1 MVYTTALFRLLAAV
15 VVLTLVDG
23 SCPDYWTS
31 YAASCY
37 TLIKNP
43 STWAGADDICK
54 DFDAFLVEVDTNAEN
69 EFLISFLKNKKLSTR
84 AVWLG
89 GNDLLSESHW
99 MWSHSQEP
107 VIFTDWAPT
116 QPDNVANTENCL
128 ELAIESRFGFKWND
142 NVCSARQY
150 FICEQPDSSNAIIG

>member
-1 MVYTTALFRLLAAV
+1 MVYKPVILR
-15 VVLTLVDG
+15 VLTAVIGLIIVNG

-31 YAASCY
+31 YGSSCY

-54 DFDAFLVEVDTNAEN
+54 DFDAFLVEVDTKEEN
-69 EFLISFLKNKKLSTR
+69 EFLKSYLKNKSLTVR

-89 GNDLLSESHW
+89 GNDLLSEDHW
-99 MWSHSQEP
+99 MWAHSKEP
-107 VIFTDWAPT
+107 VTFTDWAPT

-128 ELAIESRFGFKWND
+128 ELAIENRFGYKWND

-150 FICEQPDSSNAIIG
+150 FICEQPDSRNVIIG